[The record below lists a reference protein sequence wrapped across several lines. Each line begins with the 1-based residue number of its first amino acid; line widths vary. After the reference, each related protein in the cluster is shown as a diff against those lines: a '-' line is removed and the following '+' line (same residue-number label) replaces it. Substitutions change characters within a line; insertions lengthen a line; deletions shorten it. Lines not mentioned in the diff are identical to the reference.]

1 MSDSVGQYLNEIG
14 AVALLNAQE
23 ERELSQA
30 IERGVEARIRKE
42 EGEKGREIDKAIR
55 EAAAA
60 KDRFIRANLRLVV
73 SVARR
78 YPLPPGMEL
87 LDLIQEGNLGLEHAV
102 DKFDWRKGFKF
113 STYATFWIRQSI
125 GRALDQKA
133 SLVRLPG
140 DRSASLRAALRQV
153 SGDGDELDDDHARLH
168 RLTTPTSLD
177 RTIGDDDSN
186 ELIDLLPDANP
197 GPELEVM
204 AKAEE
209 EMVTG
214 LLDILEPRAKYAV
227 EQRFGL
233 SDGIKRSYRE
243 VGEELG
249 VTAEAARRLVKRA
262 INAVREHAEELTRLF
277 GRWVAAHTKEE
288 VYRLAQRYGH
298 AYGYVA
304 TARDMLDSPQL
315 RHRRFFVQVRH
326 PVAGR
331 VTVPGAPFRMS
342 RMPFVS
348 RRAPLLGE
356 HGGTSLPSRR
366 ERMGRSDGHEAGCLP
381 LEGLRVVDFT
391 HIWAGPYCTRILA
404 DLGAEVIKIESPRRG
419 DGGRGQGVGRYHA
432 YSRNKLAI
440 AIDLRTDEGRRHIR
454 KLIAMSDVVAENF
467 SVGVTKRLG
476 VDYADC
482 RAITP
487 SIVYIALPAFG
498 RTGPGSGFVGM
509 GATQEAM
516 SGLLGI
522 SSYPGAVPSPTGVK
536 YGDPN
541 GGLLGAVAVLAA
553 LHHRAAT
560 GEGQLIDLSQREA
573 NIFTLPEPVL
583 DYVLNGRTAEAGGGK
598 RPDRAPTGCYPCKDD
613 EWVAIDVETDRQ
625 FRALCAVVG
634 RPDLAADRRFA
645 TPAQRKRNE
654 GELDRIIESWTRKRS
669 ATSGMWLLQDA
680 GVPAGAVLT
689 NKQVAENEHFRA
701 RGFFQRDTEGRV
713 HLAAPWR
720 FSKVALGVRRF
731 APELGQDTLHV
742 LRDILGVPEADIRAM
757 ERKGVIKR

>member
-30 IERGVEARIRKE
+30 IERGVEARLRKE
-42 EGEKGREIDKAIR
+42 EGETGRDVDRAIR

-262 INAVREHAEELTRLF
+262 INAVREHAEELSLAET
-277 GRWVAAHTKEE
+277 VDAA
-288 VYRLAQRYGH
+288 
-298 AYGYVA
+298 
-304 TARDMLDSPQL
+304 
-315 RHRRFFVQVRH
+315 
-326 PVAGR
+326 
-331 VTVPGAPFRMS
+331 
-342 RMPFVS
+342 
-348 RRAPLLGE
+348 
-356 HGGTSLPSRR
+356 
-366 ERMGRSDGHEAGCLP
+366 
-381 LEGLRVVDFT
+381 
-391 HIWAGPYCTRILA
+391 
-404 DLGAEVIKIESPRRG
+404 
-419 DGGRGQGVGRYHA
+419 
-432 YSRNKLAI
+432 
-440 AIDLRTDEGRRHIR
+440 
-454 KLIAMSDVVAENF
+454 
-467 SVGVTKRLG
+467 
-476 VDYADC
+476 
-482 RAITP
+482 
-487 SIVYIALPAFG
+487 
-498 RTGPGSGFVGM
+498 
-509 GATQEAM
+509 
-516 SGLLGI
+516 
-522 SSYPGAVPSPTGVK
+522 
-536 YGDPN
+536 
-541 GGLLGAVAVLAA
+541 
-553 LHHRAAT
+553 
-560 GEGQLIDLSQREA
+560 
-573 NIFTLPEPVL
+573 
-583 DYVLNGRTAEAGGGK
+583 
-598 RPDRAPTGCYPCKDD
+598 
-613 EWVAIDVETDRQ
+613 
-625 FRALCAVVG
+625 
-634 RPDLAADRRFA
+634 
-645 TPAQRKRNE
+645 
-654 GELDRIIESWTRKRS
+654 
-669 ATSGMWLLQDA
+669 
-680 GVPAGAVLT
+680 
-689 NKQVAENEHFRA
+689 
-701 RGFFQRDTEGRV
+701 
-713 HLAAPWR
+713 
-720 FSKVALGVRRF
+720 
-731 APELGQDTLHV
+731 
-742 LRDILGVPEADIRAM
+742 
-757 ERKGVIKR
+757 